1 MNHVWKKALF
11 ILMAKITLHTKSNKM
26 DVLEFIFKDE
36 KRFWGSVL
44 FLILFAWALTTLVNT
59 ILFNIN
65 VKKHGWPPY
74 NMSSHDLPLLQ
85 APKKEPEPDIKED
98 EKINKSLLE

>member
-1 MNHVWKKALF
+1 
-11 ILMAKITLHTKSNKM
+11 MAKIILHTKSNKM
-26 DVLEFIFKDE
+26 IDVLEFIFKDP

-44 FLILFAWALTTLVNT
+44 FIILFAWALITLINT
-59 ILFNIN
+59 LLFNIN

-85 APKKEPEPDIKED
+85 APKKEPEPDVKKED
-98 EKINKSLLE
+98 DKIEKSLLE